1 MENKTT
7 KCILVVDDSKL
18 FLFLS
23 ETIFKR
29 VGSKVITATS
39 GMQALKL
46 AEEVMPD
53 IIILDLMM
61 PDMKGDEV
69 CAKIK
74 SDPKTRHIPV
84 IIVTVHSTPE
94 EIEKCMKAGCD
105 DFLTKPIDQNT
116 LIRKVAEIL
125 KIPHRKQVRILVRI
139 DVKGKSG
146 SRSFFGT
153 TENLSEGGMFLIM
166 ENLIE
171 PRSIVSLRFFLPGTR
186 NEINAKAEILRVD
199 KESYKNL
206 YGYGLRFTD
215 ISEENLKA
223 IRQFIA
229 SRVASY

>member
-1 MENKTT
+1 MKNSGS

-46 AEEVMPD
+46 VEEVKPD
-53 IIILDLMM
+53 IVILDLMM
-61 PDMKGDEV
+61 PDMRGDEV

-74 SDPKTRHIPV
+74 SDPKTKDIPV
-84 IIVTVHSTPE
+84 IIVTVYSNSE

-105 DFLTKPIDQNT
+105 DFLIKPIDQNA

-153 TENLSEGGMFLIM
+153 TENLSEGGMFLVM
-166 ENLIE
+166 ENLLE
-171 PRSIVSLRFFLPGTR
+171 PRITVSLRFFLPGTR
-186 NEINAKAEILRVD
+186 TEINAKAEILRVD

-215 ISEENLKA
+215 INEEDLKA

-229 SRVASY
+229 SRLATT